1 MSSFDSYGRY
11 VYGHFRS
18 EEIAEKALE
27 DMFASGEVSEVEFPM
42 VEKRRQLG
50 LSRKMG
56 CDFAM
61 EYRFA
66 RERMGITERD
76 QEYA

>member
-27 DMFASGEVSEVEFPM
+27 DMFASGEVSEGEFPRWSKKGDSWDYPGRWI
-42 VEKRRQLG
+42 VTLKGE
-50 LSRKMG
+50 
-56 CDFAM
+56 
-61 EYRFA
+61 
-66 RERMGITERD
+66 
-76 QEYA
+76 